1 MEKLISVIVPVYNVE
16 SYLRRCVDS
25 LLTQTYQNLEI
36 LLVDDGSPDG
46 SGAICDEYAAKDP
59 RVRVIHKENGGLSSA
74 RNIAIDQAKGEY
86 LTFVDS
92 DDWLEPDACRCLADG
107 LERYGAD
114 IACVGNWDVDSRTG
128 EKTLGVCPEKEACI
142 TGEEMAGRI
151 FTWDGCDSAAC
162 DKIYRRELFRE
173 YRYPVGMVCEDIPV
187 TYRLALEAEK
197 VVLLDK
203 PVYNYFH
210 HPGSITNAAL
220 SDKSFHYSQHTAGI
234 YDYIRKNH
242 PNILPQAEFL
252 RVRSLASTLL
262 MLELASR
269 EERRT
274 YRSRYLQARRELRKH
289 AAFVL
294 KSPRLDKRERLRDIL
309 LMLGVYRALRPLFT
323 RDRRE

>member
-16 SYLRRCVDS
+16 AYLRRCVDS
-25 LLTQTYQNLEI
+25 LVTQTYQNLEI
-36 LLVDDGSPDG
+36 LLVDDGSQDG
-46 SGAICDEYAAKDP
+46 SGAICDEYAARDP
-59 RVRVIHKENGGLSSA
+59 RVRVIHKRNGGLSSA

-92 DDWLEPDACRCLADG
+92 DDWLEADACRVLADG
-107 LERYGAD
+107 LERYGAG
-114 IACVGNWDVDSRTG
+114 IACIGNWNVDSETG
-128 EKTLGVCPEKEACI
+128 EKTLGVCPEREECL

-173 YRYPVGMVCEDIPV
+173 RRYPEGRVCEDVPV
-187 TYRLALEAEK
+187 TYLLALDAGRT
-197 VVLLDK
+197 VLLNQ
-203 PVYNYFH
+203 PLYNYFQR
-210 HPGSITNAAL
+210 PGSISNAAL

-234 YDYIRKNH
+234 YAYIREHN

-262 MLELASR
+262 MLELADP
-269 EERRT
+269 EGRRT
-274 YRSRYLQARRELRKH
+274 YAGQYRQLRRDLRKH
-289 AAFVL
+289 LPFVL

-309 LMLGVYRALRPLFT
+309 LMMGAYRPLRPFFT
-323 RDRRE
+323 RDRQE